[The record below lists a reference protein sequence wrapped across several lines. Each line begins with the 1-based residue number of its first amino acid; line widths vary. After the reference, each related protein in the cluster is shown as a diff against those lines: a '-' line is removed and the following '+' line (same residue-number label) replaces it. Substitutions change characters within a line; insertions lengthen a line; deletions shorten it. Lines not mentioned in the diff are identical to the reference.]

1 MYFVSVL
8 FFTHILSYWTSVIF
22 YTYLYNQWKDKSL
35 YVIKKVLINQFIFTP
50 IFIIPYYFYPK
61 SYSTINIFWQ
71 LPLIVIL
78 TDIIFYISHRY
89 FHYNK
94 FLYNNIHINHHEF
107 DPPIASAALYAH
119 PIEHIFINLLSTV
132 LPMFIVKSNLF
143 VSVIWTI
150 IASVNV
156 VIAHSGTWKNDPH
169 TTHHKYLICN
179 YGAGLLLMDK
189 IFNTYKSE
197 KNKN

>member
-1 MYFVSVL
+1 MYFVNIL
-8 FFTHILSYWTSVIF
+8 FLTHIFFYWTSVMF
-22 YTYLYNQWKDKSL
+22 YTYIYNQWYDESL
-35 YVIKKVLINQFIFTP
+35 YVIKNVLINQFIFTP
-50 IFIIPYYFYPK
+50 FLIIPFYFYPQP
-61 SYSTINIFWQ
+61 YSTIHIFWQ
-71 LPLIVIL
+71 LPSIIIL

-94 FLYNNIHINHHEF
+94 FLYNNIHIYHHKF

-132 LPMFIVKSNLF
+132 LPMFIVKSNLV

-156 VIAHSGTWKNDPH
+156 VIAHSRTWKNDPH

-189 IFNTYKSE
+189 LLNTYKSE
-197 KNKN
+197 NKN